1 MTVRTLISEL
11 LDKCQN
17 LDSKVELG
25 ISVKTDVVSKYLE
38 LSKDKVWCLD
48 EFLEI
53 DEVDYTGDRI
63 WIRAEELS

>member
-17 LDSKVELG
+17 LDSKVELYV
-25 ISVKTDVVSKYLE
+25 SAKTDVVSEYLE
-38 LSKDKVWCLD
+38 SSKDEVWCLD

-53 DEVDYTGDRI
+53 NEVDYNGDCI
-63 WIRAEELS
+63 LIKAEELE